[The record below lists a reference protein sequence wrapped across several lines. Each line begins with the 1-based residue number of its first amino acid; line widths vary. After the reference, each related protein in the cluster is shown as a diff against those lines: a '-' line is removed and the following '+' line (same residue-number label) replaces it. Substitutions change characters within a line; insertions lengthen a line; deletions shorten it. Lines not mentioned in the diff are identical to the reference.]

1 MVAVIFGVLTLLHGL
16 IQSGQVSGSSSTE
29 VLMFNLF
36 SFVSVASYL
45 VGLSVIGLGVAVL
58 GLSMQGQSAN
68 YGRI

>member
-1 MVAVIFGVLTLLHGL
+1 
-16 IQSGQVSGSSSTE
+16 
-29 VLMFNLF
+29 MFNLF